1 MHASLP
7 ALAAARAAHIAAACL
22 HTPCIA
28 ERRLP
33 LGPARKPEAT
43 RVRADQDHLF
53 RGGPWHALSSLA
65 RAHARVP
72 AHLSTRPVTA
82 QPSCVPERL
91 RTCQHAPQ
99 TAFFPAACVPL
110 PARRVPTSR
119 TPRALHAPRAC
130 VLVAWAALHRL
141 TPRPA
146 HAAHRFLR
154 DRRVPSTPHA
164 QSLPRLGARVR
175 SGLRKRGE
183 TSRLFSG

>member
-91 RTCQHAPQ
+91 R
-99 TAFFPAACVPL
+99 ACHSTRPTQRSSMLHCARTSPL
-110 PARRVPTSR
+110 R
-119 TPRALHAPRAC
+119 APRTR
-130 VLVAWAALHRL
+130 VGLGSS
-141 TPRPA
+141 TPA
-146 HAAHRFLR
+146 SAAHRFLR
-154 DRRVPSTPHA
+154 DRRENHLNSTTIKPGLHFGKPGRSHSGNLSDR
-164 QSLPRLGARVR
+164 SLTLA
-175 SGLRKRGE
+175 
-183 TSRLFSG
+183 